1 MADIV
6 ITEVGPLWT
15 LDEVKSAIDVDVES
29 ADDDTLIEAYMAAAE
44 KAMLRFC
51 NLSLVPFGQE
61 AVFKAAGFQTVA
73 AFYDNRVGDQD
84 GLPSSA
90 RALIWPYRWLP
101 I

>member
-6 ITEVGPLWT
+6 IATLGPLWT
-15 LDEVKSAIDVDVES
+15 LDEVKGAIDVELENT
-29 ADDDTLIEAYMAAAE
+29 DDDAMIQAYMDAAE

-51 NLSLVPFGQE
+51 NLSLVPYGQE

-73 AFYDNRVGDQD
+73 AFYDNRIGDQD

>member
-1 MADIV
+1 MANIV
-6 ITEVGPLWT
+6 IATLGPLWT
-15 LDEVKSAIDVDVES
+15 LDEVKAAIDVDS
-29 ADDDTLIEAYMAAAE
+29 DDDDPIIQAYMDAAE

-51 NLSLVPFGQE
+51 NLSLVPYGQE

-73 AFYDNRVGDQD
+73 AFYDNRIGDQD

>member
-6 ITEVGPLWT
+6 ILTVGPLWD
-15 LDEVKSAIDVDVES
+15 LAEVKAAIDVDDS
-29 ADDDTLIEAYMAAAE
+29 DDDDLIQAYMDAAE
-44 KAMLRFC
+44 QAMLRFC
-51 NLSLVPFGQE
+51 NLTLVPYGQE

-73 AFYDNRVGDQD
+73 AFYDNRIGDQD